1 MPCSYLLNRDLNI
14 IDAIFKD
21 EVSSQ
26 DLKDITS
33 EFISI
38 EKEQGINR
46 FLIDAAEIEVTASY
60 MDIYYLPN
68 RQYIE
73 EEADRAGRVALI
85 LPTEKKQ
92 KEYAQFYETVC
103 VNRGWYVNTFDSR
116 DEALDWLLADE

>member
-1 MPCSYLLNRDLNI
+1 MFI
-14 IDAIFKD
+14 D

-33 EFISI
+33 EFIRF

-46 FLIDAAEIEVTASY
+46 FLVNATGINITASL

-73 EEADRAGRVALI
+73 EDADRDGRVALI
-85 LPTEKKQ
+85 LPTDKKQ
-92 KEYAQFYETVC
+92 KEYVQFYETVC
-103 VNRGWYVNTFDSR
+103 VNRGWDVKAFKQR
-116 DEALDWLLADE
+116 QPALEWLLADQ